1 MSKPIKNLMIN
12 AYRDAFG
19 DLDGAVTID
28 IRGIE
33 ANSNN
38 ALRKNL
44 AEQGIRVSVV
54 RNGLMVNAMK
64 DSALEQIGEILDG
77 PTAMCY
83 GGESVVD
90 VARALIKQA
99 KEIAGLEFRGALME
113 GIIFGADEVEKLSK
127 YPTKEEAQAQIIQ
140 VVLSPGS
147 EIAGAL
153 VGSGNA
159 IAGILATMEEKLEKG
174 EEIAKIA

>member
-1 MSKPIKNLMIN
+1 
-12 AYRDAFG
+12 
-19 DLDGAVTID
+19 
-28 IRGIE
+28 
-33 ANSNN
+33 
-38 ALRKNL
+38 
-44 AEQGIRVSVV
+44 
-54 RNGLMVNAMK
+54 
-64 DSALEQIGEILDG
+64 
-77 PTAMCY
+77 
-83 GGESVVD
+83 
-90 VARALIKQA
+90 
-99 KEIAGLEFRGALME
+99 ME

>member
-12 AYRDAFG
+12 GYRDSFG

-38 ALRKNL
+38 TLRKNL
-44 AEQGIRVSVV
+44 AQQGIRISVV
-54 RNGLMVNAMK
+54 RNSLMVNAMK
-64 DSALEQIGEILDG
+64 DSALEQIGEILEG
-77 PTAMCY
+77 PTALCY
-83 GGESVVD
+83 GGDSVVE

-99 KEIAGLEFRGALME
+99 KEIGGLEFRGALME
-113 GIIFGADEVEKLSK
+113 GVLFGADEVEKLSK
-127 YPTKEEAQAQIIQ
+127 YPTKDEAQAQVIQ
-140 VVLSPGS
+140 VVLGPGS
-147 EIAGAL
+147 QIAGAL
-153 VGSGNA
+153 VGGGNT
-159 IAGILATMEEKLEKG
+159 IAGILEAMEEKLEKG